1 MLEFN
6 YPLPDRQ
13 EPTVT
18 DKLELLESF
27 RRHIN
32 NNAENITTL
41 ERLIANP
48 NDIQNLFR
56 KQCENRQELQE
67 ALALR
72 ERLKRMWNRTL
83 NDLVIR

>member
-1 MLEFN
+1 MEFN
-6 YPLPDRQ
+6 YPLPDRT

-18 DKLELLESF
+18 DKIELLESF

-32 NNAENITTL
+32 NNAQNISTL

-48 NDIQNLFR
+48 NDPQNLFR
-56 KQCENRQELQE
+56 KRCETEQELSE
-67 ALALR
+67 AVALR
-72 ERLKRMWNRTL
+72 ERLKRTWNRIL